1 MKKSCLFA
9 LLFSWMGTAGV
20 SQTIDISTL
29 SDYEKQMHRIGW
41 CYQFWD
47 FELDDDIPD
56 LNMKKIHDIHSLLD
70 GNGFMDRDQSGNRIE
85 WRTRDDLKTQFI
97 IGEITFTQS
106 DADSCDQ
113 DMRKILAKEYIPN
126 FSYMDK

>member
-9 LLFSWMGTAGV
+9 LLFSCIGTVGN
-20 SQTIDISTL
+20 SQTVDISTL
-29 SDYEKQMHRIGW
+29 SDYEKQVHRIAW
-41 CYQFWD
+41 CDQFYR
-47 FELDDDIPD
+47 FELYNEIPD
-56 LNMKKIHDIHSLLD
+56 LNMKKIREIRLLLER
-70 GNGFMDRDQSGNRIE
+70 NGFMDRDYSRKKVYG
-85 WRTRDDLKTQFI
+85 RTIDDLKTQFI

>member
-1 MKKSCLFA
+1 MS
-9 LLFSWMGTAGV
+9 
-20 SQTIDISTL
+20 
-29 SDYEKQMHRIGW
+29 
-41 CYQFWD
+41 
-47 FELDDDIPD
+47 FELYNEIAD
-56 LNMKKIHDIHSLLD
+56 LNMKKIHDIHSLLN
-70 GNGFMDRDQSGNRIE
+70 GNGFMDRDQSGNRVKD
-85 WRTRDDLKTQFI
+85 RAKNDLKTQFI